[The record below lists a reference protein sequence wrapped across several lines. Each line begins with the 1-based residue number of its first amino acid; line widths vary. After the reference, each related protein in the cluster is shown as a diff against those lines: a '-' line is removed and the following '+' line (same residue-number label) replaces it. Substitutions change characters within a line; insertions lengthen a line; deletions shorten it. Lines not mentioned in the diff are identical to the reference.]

1 MFNAYGVRWRLLI
14 LINAKR
20 EVYEVYYTLQAFQH
34 SSFIPLK
41 SERRKQFQAY
51 LLHFHAFLAAQLGQ
65 P

>member
-1 MFNAYGVRWRLLI
+1 MFNAYGVRGRLLI

-20 EVYEVYYTLQAFQH
+20 EVHEAYYTLKASQH

-51 LLHFHAFLAAQLGQ
+51 LLHFHAFLVTQLGQ